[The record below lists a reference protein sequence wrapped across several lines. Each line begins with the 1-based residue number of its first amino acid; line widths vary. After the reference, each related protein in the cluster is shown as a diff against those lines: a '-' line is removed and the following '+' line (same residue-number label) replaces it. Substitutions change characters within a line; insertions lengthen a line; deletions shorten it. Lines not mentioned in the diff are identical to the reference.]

1 MDELSAVETWAGA
14 LLGQLS
20 PAGRRTVM
28 RDVARELRRSQQKRI
43 AAQRN
48 PDGSAYEPRKA
59 KPTQKKAKGR
69 DKRGRIRR
77 TAMFM
82 KLRTAR
88 LMKVD
93 AEADG
98 FAVGFAGRVGRIAR
112 IHQGGERVPVTPGGP
127 KYRYPARALLG
138 FTDTDRAIILDWLTT
153 TLRVG
158 SATRRG

>member
-1 MDELSAVETWAGA
+1 MGCAAVDELSAVETWAGA

-43 AAQRN
+43 AAQQN

-59 KPTQKKAKGR
+59 KPRQKKAR
-69 DKRGRIRR
+69 DKRGRIKR

-88 LMKVD
+88 LMKVE

-98 FAVGFAGRVGRIAR
+98 FAVGFAGRVARIAR
-112 IHQGGERVPVTPGGP
+112 VHQDGQQAPVAPAGP
-127 KYRYPARALLG
+127 QYRYPARVLLG
-138 FTDTDRAIILDWLTT
+138 FTNAERTMIRDRLVAHVTP
-153 TLRVG
+153 
-158 SATRRG
+158 

>member
-59 KPTQKKAKGR
+59 KAVRKKAR
-69 DKRGRIRR
+69 EKRGRIRR
-77 TAMFM
+77 SVMFM

-88 LMKVD
+88 LMKVE

-98 FAVGFAGRVGRIAR
+98 LAVGFAGRVARIAR
-112 IHQGGERVPVTPGGP
+112 IHHDGKRAPVVPGGP
-127 KYRYPARALLG
+127 QYRYPTRVLLG
-138 FTDTDRAIILDWLTT
+138 CAYADREIIRDRLLMH
-153 TLRVG
+153 LMQ
-158 SATRRG
+158 

>member
-1 MDELSAVETWAGA
+1 MDGLSAVETWAGA

-59 KPTQKKAKGR
+59 KPGQKKAR
-69 DKRGRIRR
+69 DKRDRIKR

-88 LMKVD
+88 LMKVE

-98 FAVGFAGRVGRIAR
+98 FAVGFAGRVARIAR
-112 IHQGGERVPVTPGGP
+112 VHQDGERAPVAPGGP
-127 KYRYPARALLG
+127 QYRYPARVLLG
-138 FTDTDRAIILDWLTT
+138 LTDAE
-153 TLRVG
+153 RVMIRHRLVAG
-158 SATRRG
+158 VMP